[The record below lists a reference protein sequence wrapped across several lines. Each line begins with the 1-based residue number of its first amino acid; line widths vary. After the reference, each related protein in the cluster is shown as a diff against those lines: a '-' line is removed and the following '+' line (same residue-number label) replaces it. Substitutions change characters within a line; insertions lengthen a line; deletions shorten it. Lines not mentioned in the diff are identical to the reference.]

1 MKPIILEMPNSVKEV
16 QIKDKIYELN
26 TDDLEL
32 CRKIQ
37 ELNEG
42 ADIIVNGKIPN
53 DKQINDILGKC
64 KNIIDM
70 ALGIGV
76 YEEITKEEQG
86 KRRYLLPLYIVGQ
99 LKDICNKTEQDYI
112 ISRYSKERIAPDIN
126 PEQYINLLSAISNLP
141 ETIEKLQAMVEKN
154 GN

>member
-53 DKQINDILGKC
+53 DKQINDILEKC

-141 ETIEKLQAMVEKN
+141 ETIEKLQVMVEKN